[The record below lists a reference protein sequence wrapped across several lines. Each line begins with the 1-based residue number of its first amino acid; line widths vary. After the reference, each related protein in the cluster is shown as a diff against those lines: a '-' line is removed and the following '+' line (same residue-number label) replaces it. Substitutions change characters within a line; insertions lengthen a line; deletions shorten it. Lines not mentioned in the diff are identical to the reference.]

1 MSWNGKSTPGTKR
14 GWRFPGF
21 AVFWGSP
28 LALWQ
33 IIFFLAPLLFL
44 IALSFWTVRSYRLTP
59 DLTLANWTRILNT
72 GFFWDGYLR
81 SLWYAAIASVV
92 ASILAFPLAYTLAF
106 KVSPRT
112 RLLGACLLITPF
124 FTSYLVR
131 AYTWRTML
139 GTNGVVNHILGGIGI
154 GPIEMVD
161 TPFATQIGFL
171 TLVFPLVA
179 LLQLLSLAFVD
190 RRLIEA
196 AHNLGAGRLRT
207 VFAVIIPSAKVG
219 LVLGAAFAFV
229 LAFGDFVSPQ
239 LLGGSNPPT
248 VSLLVIDQVRA
259 GSHWPRASVIA
270 LIMIATLLVVVSAA
284 MSIAY
289 RRAGK

>member
-1 MSWNGKSTPGTKR
+1 MEQKR
-14 GWRFPGF
+14 GKELRQKKTLRFNVF
-21 AVFWGSP
+21 ALFWGLP
-28 LALWQ
+28 LAIWQ
-33 IIFFLAPLLFL
+33 VAFFAAPLLFL
-44 IALSFWTVRSYRLTP
+44 IALSFWSVQSYRLTP
-59 DLTLANWTRILNT
+59 DLTLANWTRIFNT
-72 GFFWDGYLR
+72 GFFWAGYIR
-81 SLWYAAIASVV
+81 SLWYAAVAALVVSV
-92 ASILAFPLAYTLAF
+92 LAFPLSYTLAF
-106 KVSPRT
+106 KLSPRM

-139 GTNGVVNHILGGIGI
+139 GTNGVVNEMLATLGV
-154 GPIEMVD
+154 GPFVMVD
-161 TPFATQIGFL
+161 TPFATQVGYF

-179 LLQLLSLAFVD
+179 LMQLLSLAFVD

-196 AHNLGAGRLRT
+196 ANNLGAGRLRA
-207 VFAVIIPSAKVG
+207 VFSVIIPTARIG

-270 LIMIATLLVVVSAA
+270 LTMIATLLVVVSGA
-284 MSIAY
+284 MSAAY
-289 RRAGK
+289 RRTGK

>member
-1 MSWNGKSTPGTKR
+1 MELDNGNEASRKR
-14 GWRFPGF
+14 TGRFNVF
-21 AVFWGSP
+21 AFFWGLP
-28 LALWQ
+28 LAVWQ
-33 IIFFLAPLLFL
+33 VAFFAAPLLFL
-44 IALSFWTVRSYRLTP
+44 VALSFWSVQNYRLTP
-59 DLTLANWTRILNT
+59 DLTLANWIRIFNT
-72 GFFWDGYLR
+72 GFFWAGYTR
-81 SLWYAAIASVV
+81 SLWYAAV
-92 ASILAFPLAYTLAF
+92 AAIVATVLAFPLAYTLAF
-106 KVSPRT
+106 KLSPRM

-139 GTNGVVNHILGGIGI
+139 GTNGVVNEILGVFGL
-154 GPIEMVD
+154 GPFVMVD
-161 TPFATQIGFL
+161 TPFAAQVGYF

-190 RRLIEA
+190 WRLVEA
-196 AHNLGAGRLRT
+196 AHNLGAGRLRV
-207 VFAVIIPSAKVG
+207 VFSVIIPSARIG

-270 LIMIATLLVVVSAA
+270 LTMIVTLLVVVSGA
-284 MSIAY
+284 MATAY
-289 RRAGK
+289 RRTGK

>member
-1 MSWNGKSTPGTKR
+1 MARKPGNEAGRKRTGKFSV
-14 GWRFPGF
+14 F
-21 AVFWGSP
+21 AFFWGMP
-28 LALWQ
+28 LAIWQ
-33 IIFFLAPLLFL
+33 VAFFAAPVLFL
-44 IALSFWTVRSYRLTP
+44 VALSFWSVHSYRLTP
-59 DLTLANWTRILNT
+59 DMTLANWSRIFKT
-72 GFFWDGYLR
+72 AFFWAGYGR
-81 SLWYAAIASVV
+81 SLWYAGV
-92 ASILAFPLAYTLAF
+92 AALVATILAFPLAYTLAF
-106 KVSPRT
+106 KASPRM

-139 GTNGVVNHILGGIGI
+139 GTNGVANEVLGVFGI
-154 GPIEMVD
+154 GPLDMVD
-161 TPFATQIGFL
+161 TAFATQVGYF

-190 RRLIEA
+190 NRLVEA
-196 AHNLGAGRLRT
+196 AHNLGAGRLRV
-207 VFAVIIPSAKVG
+207 VFSVIIPSARVG

-270 LIMIATLLVVVSAA
+270 LTMIVTLLVVVSAA
-284 MSIAY
+284 MSAAY

>member
-1 MSWNGKSTPGTKR
+1 MNPNPSDPITAKEANRSGI
-14 GWRFPGF
+14 F
-21 AVFWGSP
+21 AFVWGSP
-28 LALWQ
+28 LAMWQ
-33 IIFFLAPLLFL
+33 AIFFVAPVLFL
-44 IALSFWTVRSYRLTP
+44 VALSFWSVHNYRLTP
-59 DLTLANWTRILNT
+59 DLTNANWARIFRT

-81 SLWYAAIASVV
+81 SLWYAAIASTV

-106 KVSPRT
+106 KVSRRT
-112 RLLGACLLITPF
+112 CLLGACLLITPF

-131 AYTWRTML
+131 AYTWRTIL
-139 GTNGVVNHILGGIGI
+139 GSNGVVNQLLGALDI
-154 GPIEMVD
+154 GPIRLVD
-161 TPFATQIGFL
+161 TPFATQVGYF
-171 TLVFPLVA
+171 TLVYPLVA

-190 RRLIEA
+190 LRLVEA

-207 VFAVIIPSAKVG
+207 VFAVIIPSARIG

-259 GSHWPRASVIA
+259 GSQWPRASVIA
-270 LIMIATLLVVVSAA
+270 LVMITTLLAVVSSA
-284 MSIAY
+284 MWLAY
-289 RRAGK
+289 RRVGK

>member
-1 MSWNGKSTPGTKR
+1 MERERGKEVGRKR
-14 GWRFPGF
+14 TRWFNVF
-21 AVFWGSP
+21 AFFWGLP
-28 LALWQ
+28 LATWQ
-33 IIFFLAPLLFL
+33 VAFFAAPLLFL
-44 IALSFWTVRSYRLTP
+44 VALSFWTVQNYRLTP
-59 DLTLANWTRILNT
+59 DLTLANWTRIFNT
-72 GFFWDGYLR
+72 GFFWAGYTR
-81 SLWYAAIASVV
+81 SLWYAGV
-92 ASILAFPLAYTLAF
+92 AALVATVLAFPLAYTLAF
-106 KVSPRT
+106 KLSPRM

-139 GTNGVVNHILGGIGI
+139 GTNGVVNEILGVFGL
-154 GPIEMVD
+154 GPFVMVD
-161 TPFATQIGFL
+161 TPFAAQVGYF

-190 RRLIEA
+190 RRLVEA
-196 AHNLGAGRLRT
+196 AHNLGAGRMRV
-207 VFAVIIPSAKVG
+207 VFSVIIPSARIG

-270 LIMIATLLVVVSAA
+270 LTMIVTLLVVVSGA
-284 MSIAY
+284 MSAAY
-289 RRAGK
+289 RRTGK

>member
-1 MSWNGKSTPGTKR
+1 MEREKGKKPGGKKK
-14 GWRFPGF
+14 GRFSLF
-21 AVFWGSP
+21 ALFWGSP
-28 LALWQ
+28 LAIWQ
-33 IIFFLAPLLFL
+33 VAFFAAPLLFL
-44 IALSFWTVRSYRLTP
+44 VALSFWSVQNYRLTP
-59 DLTLANWTRILNT
+59 DLTLANWTRIFNT
-72 GFFWDGYLR
+72 GFFWTGYTR
-81 SLWYAAIASVV
+81 SLWYAGGAALISSV
-92 ASILAFPLAYTLAF
+92 LAFPLAYTLAF
-106 KVSPRT
+106 KLSPRM

-139 GTNGVVNHILGGIGI
+139 GTNGVVNEILGFFGI
-154 GPIEMVD
+154 GPLVMVD
-161 TPFATQIGFL
+161 TAFATQVGYF

-190 RRLIEA
+190 RRLVEA
-196 AHNLGAGRLRT
+196 AHNLGAGRLRV
-207 VFAVIIPSAKVG
+207 VFSVIIPSARVG

-270 LIMIATLLVVVSAA
+270 LTMIVTLLVVVSGA
-284 MSIAY
+284 MSAAY
-289 RRAGK
+289 RRTGK

>member
-1 MSWNGKSTPGTKR
+1 MERQRDKEVGRKR
-14 GWRFPGF
+14 RGRFNAV
-21 AVFWGSP
+21 AVFWGLP
-28 LALWQ
+28 LAVWQ
-33 IIFFLAPLLFL
+33 VAFFAAPLLFL
-44 IALSFWTVRSYRLTP
+44 VALSFWSVQNYRLTP
-59 DLTLANWTRILNT
+59 DLTLANWTRIFNT
-72 GFFWDGYLR
+72 GFFWTGYAR
-81 SLWYAAIASVV
+81 SLWYAGV
-92 ASILAFPLAYTLAF
+92 AALVATVLAFPLAYTLAF
-106 KVSPRT
+106 KLSPRM

-139 GTNGVVNHILGGIGI
+139 GTNGVVNEILGALGV
-154 GPIEMVD
+154 GPFVMVD
-161 TPFATQIGFL
+161 TAFATQVGYF

-190 RRLIEA
+190 RRLVEA
-196 AHNLGAGRLRT
+196 AHNLGAGRLR
-207 VFAVIIPSAKVG
+207 VVSSVIIPSARVG

-270 LIMIATLLVVVSAA
+270 LTMIVTLLVVVSGA
-284 MSIAY
+284 MSAAY
-289 RRAGK
+289 RRTGR

>member
-1 MSWNGKSTPGTKR
+1 MDRERGNEDGRKR
-14 GWRFPGF
+14 AGRFNVF
-21 AVFWGSP
+21 AFFWGLP
-28 LALWQ
+28 LAIWQ
-33 IIFFLAPLLFL
+33 VAFFAAPLLFL
-44 IALSFWTVRSYRLTP
+44 VALSFWSVQSYRLTP
-59 DLTLANWTRILNT
+59 DMTLASWTRMFNT
-72 GFFWDGYLR
+72 GFFWTGYVR
-81 SLWYAAIASVV
+81 SLWYAGV
-92 ASILAFPLAYTLAF
+92 AALVATVLAFPLAYTLAF
-106 KVSPRT
+106 KVSPRM

-139 GTNGVVNHILGGIGI
+139 GTNGVVNEILGVFGI
-154 GPIEMVD
+154 GPLVMVD
-161 TPFATQIGFL
+161 TAFATQVGYF
-171 TLVFPLVA
+171 TLVFPLVS

-190 RRLIEA
+190 RRLVEA
-196 AHNLGAGRLRT
+196 AHNLGAGRMRV
-207 VFAVIIPSAKVG
+207 VFSVIIPSARVG

-270 LIMIATLLVVVSAA
+270 LTMIVTLLVVVSGA
-284 MSIAY
+284 MSAAY
-289 RRAGK
+289 RRTGK

>member
-1 MSWNGKSTPGTKR
+1 MGRIREDHTGRKQAR
-14 GWRFPGF
+14 RFNVF
-21 AVFWGSP
+21 AFFWGLP
-28 LALWQ
+28 LAAWQ
-33 IIFFLAPLLFL
+33 LAFFAAPLLFL
-44 IALSFWTVRSYRLTP
+44 VALSFWSVHNYRLTP
-59 DLTLANWTRILNT
+59 DMTLANWTRIFNT
-72 GFFWDGYLR
+72 GFFWTGYFR
-81 SLWYAAIASVV
+81 SLWYAGV
-92 ASILAFPLAYTLAF
+92 AALVATVLAFPLAYTLAF

-139 GTNGVVNHILGGIGI
+139 GTNGIVNDLLGVFGL
-154 GPIEMVD
+154 GPLVMVD
-161 TPFATQIGFL
+161 TVFATQVGYF

-190 RRLIEA
+190 RRLVEA
-196 AHNLGAGRLRT
+196 AHNLGAGRLRAI
-207 VFAVIIPSAKVG
+207 VSVIIPSARIG

-270 LIMIATLLVVVSAA
+270 LTMITTLLVVVSGA
-284 MSIAY
+284 MSAAY
-289 RRAGK
+289 RKAGK

>member
-1 MSWNGKSTPGTKR
+1 MERQRDKQAGRKR
-14 GWRFPGF
+14 TGRFNAF
-21 AVFWGSP
+21 ALFWGLP
-28 LALWQ
+28 LAIWQ
-33 IIFFLAPLLFL
+33 VAFFAAPLLFL
-44 IALSFWTVRSYRLTP
+44 VALSFWSVQSYRLTP
-59 DLTLANWTRILNT
+59 DLTLANWTRIFNT
-72 GFFWDGYLR
+72 GFFWTGYAR
-81 SLWYAAIASVV
+81 SLWYAGVAALVASV
-92 ASILAFPLAYTLAF
+92 LAFPLAYTLAF
-106 KVSPRT
+106 KLSPRM

-139 GTNGVVNHILGGIGI
+139 GTNGVVNEILGAFGF
-154 GPIEMVD
+154 GPFVMVD
-161 TPFATQIGFL
+161 TAFATQVGYF

-190 RRLIEA
+190 RRLVEA
-196 AHNLGAGRLRT
+196 AHNLGAGRLR
-207 VFAVIIPSAKVG
+207 VVLSVIIPSARVG

-270 LIMIATLLVVVSAA
+270 LTMIVTLLVVVSGA
-284 MSIAY
+284 MSAAY
-289 RRAGK
+289 RRTGR

>member
-1 MSWNGKSTPGTKR
+1 MPQDKTSNTADVKAKR
-14 GWRFPGF
+14 ASVF
-21 AVFWGSP
+21 AFVWGAP
-28 LALWQ
+28 LAVWQ
-33 IIFFLAPLLFL
+33 AAFFVAPLLFL
-44 IALSFWTVRSYRLTP
+44 VALSFWTVQNYRLIP
-59 DLTLANWTRILNT
+59 DFTMANWSRIFNT
-72 GFFWDGYLR
+72 GFFWSGYFR
-81 SLWYAAIASVV
+81 SLGYAALASFIASLV
-92 ASILAFPLAYTLAF
+92 AFPLAYTLAF
-106 KVSPRT
+106 KVSPRL
-112 RLLGACLLITPF
+112 RLLGACLLVTPF

-131 AYTWRTML
+131 AYTWRT
-139 GTNGVVNHILGGIGI
+139 ILGSNGIVNQILVAG
-154 GPIEMVD
+154 GFQPITMVD
-161 TPFATQIGFL
+161 TPFATQIGYF

-190 RRLIEA
+190 WRLVEA

-207 VFAVIIPSAKVG
+207 VFSVIVPSARIG

-270 LIMIATLLVVVSAA
+270 LVMIATLLTVVSAA

-289 RRAGK
+289 RRGGK